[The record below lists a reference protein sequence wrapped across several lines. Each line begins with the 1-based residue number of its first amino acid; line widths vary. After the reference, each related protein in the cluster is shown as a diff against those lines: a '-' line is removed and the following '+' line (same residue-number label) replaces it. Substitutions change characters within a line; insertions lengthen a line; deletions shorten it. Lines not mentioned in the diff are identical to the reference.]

1 MSGSGEATSP
11 DANPFLR
18 SEKAELL
25 AILLL
30 DGMSQ
35 RRATRLLAV
44 FGSPAGAWQAIRSDR
59 LRGPALES
67 TTIAWAAAARSMDP
81 AGLLSSLE
89 SSGTRFLVKGEPG
102 YPTSLCAIFDPPLG
116 LFCRGTPPSDG
127 EALVAVVGA
136 RKASPY
142 GLEVAHWFSAELA
155 RAGLGVVSGAAY
167 GIDSVAQQSALD
179 AGGYSCA
186 VLGCGVDVV
195 YPRSNAGL
203 YRRLEAGGC
212 LLSEYAPGT
221 HPAKARFPARNR
233 IIAGMTLG
241 VVVVEASGSSGALI
255 TARFALDEGREVMA
269 VPGPVLSDNSTG
281 TNDLIRSGAAAVTCP
296 GDVLE
301 ALGLDRL
308 FQVDLRASGDP
319 RGQCAGPEQAA
330 LLRALERG
338 FSDTEELAHSVGLS
352 AGRTLSL
359 LAGMEVAGLV
369 VRGRGGRYQ
378 VLGRKKT

>member
-1 MSGSGEATSP
+1 MSGSGTASLDP
-11 DANPFLR
+11 NPFLCP
-18 SEKAELL
+18 EKAELL
-25 AILLL
+25 AMLLL

-67 TTIAWAAAARSMDP
+67 TSVAWAAAARSMDP

-142 GLEVAHWFSAELA
+142 GLEVAAWFSAELA
-155 RAGLGVVSGAAY
+155 RAGVGIISGAAY
-167 GIDSVAQQSALD
+167 GIDSAAHQSALD
-179 AGGYSCA
+179 AGGYSGA

-195 YPRSNAGL
+195 YPRSHAGL

-212 LLSEYAPGT
+212 LLSEYRPGV
-221 HPAKARFPARNR
+221 HPAKDRFPARNR
-233 IIAGMTLG
+233 IIAGITAG
-241 VVVVEASGSSGALI
+241 VVVVEGSGSSGALI

-269 VPGPVLSDNSTG
+269 VPGPVLSDNSAG
-281 TNDLIRSGAAAVTCP
+281 TNALIREGAAAVTCP

-308 FQVDLRASGDP
+308 FRPDLATGVGS
-319 RGQCAGPEQAA
+319 GQCAGPEQAA
-330 LLRALERG
+330 LLLALERG
-338 FSDTEELAHSVGLS
+338 FSDVEDLVRTVGLS
-352 AGRTLSL
+352 AGRALSL
-359 LAGMEVAGLV
+359 LASMEVAGLV
-369 VRGRGGRYQ
+369 ARGRGGRYH
-378 VLGRKKT
+378 VRPHGER